1 MPIRKMLDV
10 STAHITSADAKLLG
24 EYSSKG
30 NSPGKA
36 LIAYPFE
43 YGWTVST
50 SGLLDGA
57 ADRRGK
63 IADMR
68 REGFS
73 EHFINLMKHAADKG
87 AVLVRLD
94 ADAEYE
100 PGLPTF
106 DWEHGDEMSSEATSP
121 AP

>member
-1 MPIRKMLDV
+1 MPMLSMLDL
-10 STAHITSADAKLLG
+10 STAHITSSDAKLLG
-24 EYSSKG
+24 EYRSEG
-30 NSPGKA
+30 NSDKA

-50 SGLLDGA
+50 SGLNDGV

-68 REGFS
+68 SEGFS
-73 EHFINLMKHAADKG
+73 EHFINLMKHAADRG

-94 ADAEYE
+94 GGADYE

-106 DWEHGDEMSSEATSP
+106 DWDNGDEMSSGVASP